1 MNLTP
6 SEPILIISDLHL
18 GHRVCAIRSPS
29 ELEPLIAQTRTLV
42 LNGDTAEMRT
52 SADRAVGRQAAAEIA
67 RIAHGYGTK
76 VIFINGNHDPTISK
90 QDHLDLAD
98 GNVLVTHGDILFLG
112 VAPWSPKA
120 RAFRTIHRR
129 VLTDLG
135 PEALYKF
142 EKRLLATKRTAIK
155 LQMLAHPL
163 TRGRFPGLRL
173 LARQFWP
180 PYRPFMILKAWL
192 DTPRL
197 ATELLESLKPQ
208 TRIIIIGHTH
218 RRGIWQRHNRVVI
231 NTGGYV
237 PSVSALGVLI
247 EGKKLEVRSVE
258 RVNQKLVL
266 GKLKARFEV

>member
-6 SEPILIISDLHL
+6 TEPILVISDLHL
-18 GHRVCAIRSPS
+18 GHKVCAVRSPG
-29 ELEPLIAQTRTLV
+29 ELEPLMAHARTLV

-52 SADRAVGRQAAAEIA
+52 AADRVVGRQAAAEVA

-90 QDHLDLAD
+90 QDHLELVD

-120 RAFRTIHRR
+120 KAFRRIHRR
-129 VLTDLG
+129 VLTDIG
-135 PEALYKF
+135 TEALYKF

-155 LQMLAHPL
+155 LQMLERPL
-163 TRGRFPGLRL
+163 TRGRFPILRL
-173 LARQFWP
+173 VARQFWP
-180 PYRPFMILKAWL
+180 PYRPFMIMKAWI

-197 ATELLESLKPQ
+197 ATELLEGFRPRTQ
-208 TRIIIIGHTH
+208 FIIIGHTH
-218 RRGIWQRHNRVVI
+218 RRGVWHRHNRVVI

-237 PSVSALGVLI
+237 PSVSALAVLI
-247 EGKKLEVRSVE
+247 EGKKLEVRRVE
-258 RVNQKLVL
+258 HLNQKLVL
-266 GKLKARFEV
+266 GKLKARFEA

>member
-1 MNLTP
+1 MSLTP
-6 SEPILIISDLHL
+6 TEPILIVSDLHL
-18 GHRVCAIRSPS
+18 GHRVCAVRSPS
-29 ELEPLIAQTRTLV
+29 ELEPLMGHAQTLV

-52 SADRAVGRQAAAEIA
+52 GADRVVGRQAAAEVA
-67 RIAHGYGTK
+67 RIAHENGVK

-120 RAFRTIHRR
+120 KAFRTIHRR
-129 VLTDLG
+129 VLTDIG
-135 PEALYKF
+135 PDALYKF

-155 LQMLAHPL
+155 LQMLHRPL
-163 TRGRFPGLRL
+163 THGRFATLRL

-180 PYRPFMILKAWL
+180 PYRPFMILKAWI

-197 ATELLESLKPQ
+197 ATELIESLRPQ
-208 TRIIIIGHTH
+208 TRVIIIGHTH
-218 RRGIWQRHNRVVI
+218 RPGVWKRHRRIVI

-237 PSVSALGVLI
+237 PSVTALAVLI
-247 EGKKLEVRSVE
+247 EGKKLEVRRVE
-258 RVNQKLVL
+258 RVKQKLAL